1 MSPLASASSNPLR
14 GILCS
19 LAGIFLLTTSDAGVK
34 WLTDTLPFG
43 EVLFIRTLF
52 AMFAIALIVWH
63 RGGIASLHIVSPRNL
78 AVRAL
83 FGTGSTFIIVASLS
97 LLPIGEVLTM
107 VFVTPLLVAA
117 LATPLLGER
126 VGWHRWLA
134 ILAGFAGVVIM
145 LRPGAE
151 TFTLAALLPL
161 LAALVASLR
170 DIVTR
175 RISATESSLAILAFS
190 ILGLLAASL
199 ATLPFGWRP
208 PGAIDIAIAG
218 ASGLLFGAA
227 HYLMIEGYRH
237 AEASLVAP
245 FRYTNLIWAPLWG
258 FVLWHEVPGIG
269 LLTGAPLIAAGGLY
283 VLYRERADRKALP
296 VAPVQYPESEFRDP

>member
-151 TFTLAALLPL
+151 TF
-161 LAALVASLR
+161 
-170 DIVTR
+170 
-175 RISATESSLAILAFS
+175 LAFS

>member
-1 MSPLASASSNPLR
+1 MSSVASASSNPLR

-43 EVLFIRTLF
+43 EVLFVRTLF
-52 AMFAIALIVWH
+52 VLIPIALIVWQ
-63 RGGIASLHIVSPRNL
+63 RGGLVSLRIRSPRNL

-83 FGTGSTFIIVASLS
+83 FGTASTFIIVASLS
-97 LLPIGEVLTM
+97 LLPIGEVLTI
-107 VFVTPLLVAA
+107 VFVTPLFVAA

-134 ILAGFAGVVIM
+134 ILAGFGGVLIM
-145 LRPGAE
+145 LRPGGE
-151 TFTLAALLPL
+151 TFTTVALLPL

-175 RISATESSLAILAFS
+175 RISATESSMAILAFS
-190 ILGLLAASL
+190 VLGLLLASL
-199 ATLPFGWRP
+199 MTLPFGWRP
-208 PGAIDIAIAG
+208 LTMTDIAIAG
-218 ASGLLFGAA
+218 ASGLMFGTA
-227 HYLMIEGYRH
+227 HYLMIEGYRY

-258 FVLWHEVPGIG
+258 FVLFHEIPGLG
-269 LLTGAPLIAAGGLY
+269 LLAGAPLIAASGLY
-283 VLYRERADRKALP
+283 VFYRERVVGRTGRRP
-296 VAPVQYPESEFRDP
+296 S